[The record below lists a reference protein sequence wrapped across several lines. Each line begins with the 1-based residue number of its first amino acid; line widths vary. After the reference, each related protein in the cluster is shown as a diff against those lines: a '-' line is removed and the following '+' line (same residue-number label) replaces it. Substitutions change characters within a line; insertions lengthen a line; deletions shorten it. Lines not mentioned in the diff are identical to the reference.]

1 MVAWRRQTTRGA
13 TLTKIKNQKGTE
25 MTKHYRLIPAN
36 EARAILLRTAIR
48 AMELPKQKPT
58 KRKKP
63 AAKARKAK

>member
-1 MVAWRRQTTRGA
+1 
-13 TLTKIKNQKGTE
+13 